1 MKILFDHCVPKPL
14 KHELPDHE
22 IHTAKEMGWEALTNG
37 KLLEQAETNRFE
49 AVVTVDQNFRFQQNL
64 VGRSVAVCVLVADG
78 ITVEDLRPLIPVL
91 EQSLSVAKPGKLYEV
106 KAGQ

>member
-37 KLLEQAETNRFE
+37 KLLEQAET
-49 AVVTVDQNFRFQQNL
+49 T
-64 VGRSVAVCVLVADG
+64 
-78 ITVEDLRPLIPVL
+78 I
-91 EQSLSVAKPGKLYEV
+91 
-106 KAGQ
+106 